1 MVGDGEGSTS
11 VFRSSRVQEKYL
23 ARPNLSEPTSEK
35 QDGSRAA
42 GNAEGWRAVDVRRPR
57 SDRIQTHDSRV
68 DSSGSTNASMTTS
81 HRGGRACSGFGSV
94 GTFRALCLVVVR
106 EQRLTFFAPSPCLRP
121 SSPCFT
127 PLRSPSWL
135 LSESLD
141 STWPS
146 RALTPVAW
154 ADVGVV
160 RASRSASAN
169 SGASLLFSIP
179 AVWARSETRGASA
192 AASAEV
198 IVSWMNGS
206 ESVVTSFLRSVR
218 ASSDSRARSARVC
231 CDSRTE
237 PRKHFF
243 WKSDDIL
250 EGDFV
255 QEFFARTR
263 LARRIDVDGGLLR
276 PPILDSR
283 AQ

>member
-1 MVGDGEGSTS
+1 M
-11 VFRSSRVQEKYL
+11 
-23 ARPNLSEPTSEK
+23 
-35 QDGSRAA
+35 
-42 GNAEGWRAVDVRRPR
+42 DVRRPR
-57 SDRIQTHDSRV
+57 SDRVQTQDSRV
-68 DSSGSTNASMTTS
+68 ESSGSTNASMTTS

-154 ADVGVV
+154 ADGGVV

-206 ESVVTSFLRSVR
+206 ESVATSFLRSVR

-263 LARRIDVDGGLLR
+263 LARRIDVDGGFLR

-283 AQ
+283 AH

>member
-1 MVGDGEGSTS
+1 MPWTFGDRVRT
-11 VFRSSRVQEKYL
+11 VSRPTTVEL
-23 ARPNLSEPTSEK
+23 TRRDRRTRP
-35 QDGSRAA
+35 R
-42 GNAEGWRAVDVRRPR
+42 RRRIAVDA
-57 SDRIQTHDSRV
+57 RV
-68 DSSGSTNASMTTS
+68 P
-81 HRGGRACSGFGSV
+81 GFGSV
-94 GTFRALCLVVVR
+94 GTFRALCVVVVR

-146 RALTPVAW
+146 RALTLVAW
-154 ADVGVV
+154 ADGGVV

-179 AVWARSETRGASA
+179 AVWARSETRCASA

-198 IVSWMNGS
+198 IVSRMNGS
-206 ESVVTSFLRSVR
+206 ESVATSSLRSVR

-231 CDSRTE
+231 CVSEQNPGTL
-237 PRKHFF
+237 FC
-243 WKSDDIL
+243 KSDDIL

-263 LARRIDVDGGLLR
+263 LARRVDVDGGLLR
-276 PPILDSR
+276 PPILRSR